1 MSILASRALDLTDLL
16 GGKGLRA
23 ELRLLSY
30 GLLLQEEVFEGVD
43 LTVHSGWMPE
53 QRSIQV
59 NGQ

>member
-1 MSILASRALDLTDLL
+1 MLILASRALDSTDLL

-53 QRSIQV
+53 QR
-59 NGQ
+59 